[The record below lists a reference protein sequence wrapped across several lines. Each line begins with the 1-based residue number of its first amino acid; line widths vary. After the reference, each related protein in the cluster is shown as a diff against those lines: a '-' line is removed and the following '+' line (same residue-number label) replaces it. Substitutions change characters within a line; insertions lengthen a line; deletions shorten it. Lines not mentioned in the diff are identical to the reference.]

1 MIKRRWIILSKHK
14 HSEKAEKEI
23 KKSEERAEVKEE
35 KVDFEELLAQEQKAH
50 EELKQQFMRIAA
62 EYDNFRKRSVK
73 EKEQIYPEAISYAVS
88 QFLSV
93 ADSAQAAMALDIK
106 DSECKKGIELI
117 NRSINSALANLKVE
131 EFGAV
136 GDIFDPQKHNA
147 VLHIEDENLKEGEI
161 VEVLQKGYLL
171 NQKVIRHAMVKV
183 AN

>member
-1 MIKRRWIILSKHK
+1 MSKHK
-14 HSEKAEKEI
+14 HGEKAEKEI
-23 KKSEERAEVKEE
+23 KKPEKKTDNNEKE
-35 KVDFEELLAQEQKAH
+35 VDFEKLLAQEQKAH
-50 EELKQQFMRIAA
+50 EELKQQFMRVAA
-62 EYDNFRKRSVK
+62 EYDNFRKRSIR

-88 QFLSV
+88 QFLTV

-117 NRSINSALANLKVE
+117 NRSINTALANLKVE

-136 GDIFDPQKHNA
+136 GDIFDPQKYNA
-147 VLHIEDENLKEGEI
+147 VLHVEDENLKEGEI

>member
-1 MIKRRWIILSKHK
+1 MSKHK

-106 DSECKKGIELI
+106 DSECPGKLLS
-117 NRSINSALANLKVE
+117 RSV
-131 EFGAV
+131 FM
-136 GDIFDPQKHNA
+136 
-147 VLHIEDENLKEGEI
+147 
-161 VEVLQKGYLL
+161 YLL
-171 NQKVIRHAMVKV
+171 YNVENDEQDLLMEALWDNNNLDQKITKKIVDDEIDKILE
-183 AN
+183 